1 MYWNDGKSFAQI
13 SKELGISSQAGIYR
27 AMKKYDKVRTR
38 EQQLDDLKERNKN
51 RTFTNEQKQ
60 RISNGVKRSYDEKLR
75 RKRSE
80 DNKRIWAS
88 MNEEEKKNRYNEGL
102 KKMHKT
108 KLKTI
113 LVLDIHRNKNGI
125 RIEIRRWKWETFL
138 ICIDIQNIAYLMVLA
153 NQQIWLR
160 LQKN

>member
-1 MYWNDGKSFAQI
+1 MKHIDLRPYIKQIHKMYWNDGKSFAQI

-88 MNEEEKKNRYNEGL
+88 MNEEEKKNRYNKGL

-113 LVLDIHRNKNGI
+113 LVIDIHRNKNGI
-125 RIEIRRWKWETFL
+125 RIEIRR
-138 ICIDIQNIAYLMVLA
+138 
-153 NQQIWLR
+153 
-160 LQKN
+160 

>member
-1 MYWNDGKSFAQI
+1 MIW
-13 SKELGISSQAGIYR
+13 R
-27 AMKKYDKVRTR
+27 R
-38 EQQLDDLKERNKN
+38 ETKN

-88 MNEEEKKNRYNEGL
+88 MNEEEKKNRYNKGL

-125 RIEIRRWKWETFL
+125 RIEIRR
-138 ICIDIQNIAYLMVLA
+138 
-153 NQQIWLR
+153 
-160 LQKN
+160 